1 MSSVDRLERFRVLLG
16 RYLAMDPGR
25 ITAEMHLS
33 RDLGLDALD
42 LVLISVRLEEFE
54 RVEVPVAAIATAET
68 VADFV
73 NSFHEPAP
81 PKSGVLPKLHAREVD
96 ASDSWTTFPAVR
108 PRDPRARSDLRRG
121 RGEKYRQPR
130 SATAAL
136 GLVSLSGR

>member
-1 MSSVDRLERFRVLLG
+1 MSSVDRLEKFRVLLG

-54 RVEVPVAAIATAET
+54 HVEVPVAAIATAET

-73 NSFHEPAP
+73 NAFHEPAP
-81 PKSGVLPKLHAREVD
+81 PKSGILPRSATRATD
-96 ASDSWTTFPAVR
+96 ASDSWTSIPAVR
-108 PRDPRARSDLRRG
+108 PRDRVRG
-121 RGEKYRQPR
+121 M
-130 SATAAL
+130 T
-136 GLVSLSGR
+136 

>member
-1 MSSVDRLERFRVLLG
+1 MSSADRLERFRVLLG

-73 NSFHEPAP
+73 NAFHEPAP
-81 PKSGVLPKLHAREVD
+81 PKSGVLPKLGYREAD

-108 PRDPRARSDLRRG
+108 PRDRVRG
-121 RGEKYRQPR
+121 L
-130 SATAAL
+130 T
-136 GLVSLSGR
+136 